1 MLLLGVEGDETPA
14 PAAAQALETLH
25 AGAGDA
31 DTVAAMA
38 ELVGDGDPAT
48 PPAPRQDGRTIFTPD
63 GVPNTTTGGTGGVQ
77 GINRPGGAS
86 GTATPLGNSTVITVP
101 GQSPQIV
108 PDRQ

>member
-1 MLLLGVEGDETPA
+1 M
-14 PAAAQALETLH
+14 
-25 AGAGDA
+25 
-31 DTVAAMA
+31 
-38 ELVGDGDPAT
+38 
-48 PPAPRQDGRTIFTPD
+48 
-63 GVPNTTTGGTGGVQ
+63 PNTTTGGTGGVQ